1 MVWKSGFARGGML
14 ILTFSVTGFAQQD
27 SFRHYGA
34 AEGLQNM
41 VILSLAQDRA
51 GYIWAGSEGGLYRY
65 DGTRFRLMGTAEGLP
80 CATEIHTLYVA
91 SDGALWTNAC
101 NQIFRF
107 DGQIFHSVPG
117 VGGPLSGAQRI
128 AEDVHGH
135 VIVSTTTGLQ
145 EILPASGGSI
155 ASRAYRLTAALEGKP
170 THGVLRHGSQL
181 WFGCDLHLCVED
193 GGRTSIFGP
202 ESGLPEDSWDGIAV
216 SEDGEVWAR
225 SPSRLYHKPPGQAQM
240 IQEKPDIGSSMF
252 WGAVT
257 ITRDGSVMVPTDQGL
272 AIRSA
277 SGWTVVDRRQGLR
290 IAMTSAALEDR
301 GGSLWI
307 GLVGAGLARWL
318 GRGEWES
325 WTVAQG
331 LPSDL
336 IWSIRRDR
344 KGALWVGTSL
354 GLARLDGRSRPTTW
368 TKKSGLGG
376 DNVRWLGET
385 SDGSVWAVT
394 KPGGLA
400 RLEPATGKIHLV
412 SGPDLTCG
420 SMNRG
425 FVDRFDRL
433 WLATSCGVFLNDR
446 PAVSD
451 RFIRI
456 DQPQSLQRGAWAVT
470 MDLAGAMWITNA
482 DGLWRMRD
490 GVWRH
495 YGKPEGLLSGDA
507 YIPALA
513 PDGALWLRH
522 RLDAGVERLQLSGDR
537 IVHADPIVPGNP
549 ESNEVTAFHGFDAF
563 GNFWRGSAEGV
574 AVLRANSWT
583 QMSTE
588 DGLIWNDCD
597 GEAFWTDSDGS
608 VWIGT
613 SEGLAHY
620 RPPSAPPGAPT
631 ADPVITALKI
641 SQRPRIVRVEFSSLN
656 YKYEQLVHFAYRLD
670 DDLWT
675 DTAERV
681 VSIAGLSPGRHRLE
695 IRSHIRDGSV
705 SARIAAADFQM
716 EPMWFES
723 WWLRCLVLLAGAT
736 AVWGIVLWRHRLL
749 RLRNRELECAVRQ
762 RTAELETERAKV
774 LEEKKV
780 ADEACARATE
790 ATAAKSEF
798 LANMSHEIRTPMNA
812 ILGIA
817 DLLWETGLDPDQRHY
832 VEIFRRSGAHLMDV
846 INEILDLSKIESG
859 RLEIEKVEFDL
870 EDVFDQVMEMLGP
883 KAREKNL
890 LLLAHLAPGTSKN
903 LVGDPLRLRQILVNL
918 VGNAIKFTHSG
929 QVVTAVEDYRGGA
942 SGELLFTISD
952 TGIGIAADKLPLI
965 FEEFTQADSSITRK
979 YGGSGLGLA
988 ICRRLVECM
997 GGTLSVDSELGRG
1010 SVFRFIARFGIAA
1023 APPAPTHVNIKEFR
1037 GRRILV
1043 VDDSATN
1050 RLILRE
1056 TFSLWGLESREF
1068 ETPEDGLT
1076 DFAAAIRHSKPYA
1089 LVIVDSRMSGIDG
1102 YQAAVQFRAVSPST
1116 PVVMLTS
1123 DSQIGDAER
1132 RRKCGISGFAT
1143 KPVKRSD
1150 LLRLISEALPVPFA
1164 QTGRGT
1170 MQAECAPSSAMTSVR
1185 ILIAEDSL
1193 DNQFLL
1199 ESYLKTLPYE
1209 LIFVGDG
1216 RTCVEQFSKG
1226 HFDLVVMDIRMPIMD
1241 GLAATRAIRSLESQ
1255 RGLRPVPI
1263 IALTADAD
1271 QATREASANA
1281 GCNAHVSKPVT
1292 RAALLGAI
1300 TEHLTLAGLADET
1313 LAPTEEF
1320 PVVEVP
1326 EGLEHLVHRYLATR
1340 REELPRLMQLLGQS
1354 DFEGLSSLA
1363 HNLKGNG
1370 EAYGFTGLTE
1380 IGARLEAS
1388 AREHDHSESIQ
1399 QLARLSR
1406 YLERARIPDTQPHV

>member
-1 MVWKSGFARGGML
+1 MVWKSGFTWGGML
-14 ILTFSVTGFAQQD
+14 MLTFSVTGFAQQD

-65 DGTRFRLMGTAEGLP
+65 DGTRFRLMGAAEGLP

-117 VGGPLSGAQRI
+117 MGGPLSGAQRI

-135 VIVSTTTGLQ
+135 VVVSTTTGLQ
-145 EILPASGGSI
+145 EILPARGGPI
-155 ASRAYRLTAALEGKP
+155 ASRAHRLTAALEGKP

-193 GGRTSIFGP
+193 GGRISIFGP

-216 SEDGEVWAR
+216 SSDGEVWAR
-225 SPSRLYHKPPGQAQM
+225 SPSRLYHKPPGQARM

-257 ITRDGSVMVPTDQGL
+257 ITSDGSVMVPTDQGL

-277 SGWTVVDRRQGLR
+277 AEWAVVDRRRGLR
-290 IAMTSAALEDR
+290 SATTSAVLEDR
-301 GGSLWI
+301 GGSLWV
-307 GLVGAGLARWL
+307 GLVGAGIARWL

-368 TKKSGLGG
+368 TKKGGLGG

-385 SDGSVWAVT
+385 SDGSIWAVT

-400 RLEPATGKIHLV
+400 RIEPATGKIHLV

-420 SMNRG
+420 SINRG
-425 FVDRFDRL
+425 FVDRLDRL
-433 WLATSCGVFLNDR
+433 WLATSCGVFLNNR

-456 DQPQSLQRGAWAVT
+456 DQPQSLQRGSWAVT
-470 MDLAGAMWITNA
+470 MDLGGAMWITNA

-513 PDGALWLRH
+513 PDGTLWLRH
-522 RLDAGVERLQLSGDR
+522 RLDAGVERLHLSGDR
-537 IVHADPIVPGNP
+537 IMRADPIVPGNP

-574 AVLRANSWT
+574 AVLRGNSWT

-613 SEGLAHY
+613 SAGLAHY
-620 RPPSAPPGAPT
+620 RPPMAPPGAPT
-631 ADPVITALKI
+631 AEPVITALKI
-641 SQRPRIVRVEFSSLN
+641 SQRPRTVRAEFSSLD

-681 VSIAGLSPGRHRLE
+681 VFIAGLGPGRHRLE
-695 IRSHIRDGSV
+695 IRSHIRDGSL
-705 SARIAAADFQM
+705 SPRIAAADFEM
-716 EPMWFES
+716 EPLWFET

-774 LEEKKV
+774 FEEKKR
-780 ADEACARATE
+780 ADEASE
-790 ATAAKSEF
+790 AKGLF
-798 LANMSHEIRTPMNA
+798 LAHMSHEIRTPLNGVIGLSRLLEDMSDPTEA
-812 ILGIA
+812 LDTVRVIRSSA
-817 DLLWETGLDPDQRHY
+817 DSLLRLVND
-832 VEIFRRSGAHLMDV
+832 
-846 INEILDLSKIESG
+846 ILDFSKIEAGKLDLDIAPFQLRRCIEESIELL
-859 RLEIEKVEFDL
+859 RAKAIEKGLRLMSD
-870 EDVFDQVMEMLGP
+870 
-883 KAREKNL
+883 
-890 LLLAHLAPGTSKN
+890 LAPGLPLWVAGDSTRLQQVVLN
-903 LVGDPLRLRQILVNL
+903 LIS
-918 VGNAIKFTHSG
+918 NALKFTDSG
-929 QVVTAVEDYRGGA
+929 KVTVSVAIERHDPA
-942 SGELLFTISD
+942 SYLVAIEVRD
-952 TGIGIAADKLPLI
+952 TGIGIAPDKLSRL
-965 FEEFTQADSSITRK
+965 FSSFSQVDASTSRR
-979 YGGSGLGLA
+979 YGGTGLGLA
-988 ICRRLVECM
+988 ISKRLVALM
-997 GGTLSVDSELGRG
+997 GGTIRVESQPGEGTS
-1010 SVFRFIARFGIAA
+1010 FRFTVLLAPAQEPPYIADAPIRNAGSLKVLVAEDNVVNQRVVLKLLEKLGVRADLVTDGSEAIAA
-1023 APPAPTHVNIKEFR
+1023 VAK
-1037 GRRILV
+1037 
-1043 VDDSATN
+1043 
-1050 RLILRE
+1050 
-1056 TFSLWGLESREF
+1056 
-1068 ETPEDGLT
+1068 
-1076 DFAAAIRHSKPYA
+1076 IRY
-1089 LVIVDSRMSGIDG
+1089 
-1102 YQAAVQFRAVSPST
+1102 
-1116 PVVMLTS
+1116 
-1123 DSQIGDAER
+1123 
-1132 RRKCGISGFAT
+1132 
-1143 KPVKRSD
+1143 
-1150 LLRLISEALPVPFA
+1150 
-1164 QTGRGT
+1164 
-1170 MQAECAPSSAMTSVR
+1170 
-1185 ILIAEDSL
+1185 
-1193 DNQFLL
+1193 
-1199 ESYLKTLPYE
+1199 
-1209 LIFVGDG
+1209 
-1216 RTCVEQFSKG
+1216 
-1226 HFDLVVMDIRMPIMD
+1226 DLVLMDVQMPEVD
-1241 GLAATRAIRSLESQ
+1241 GLAATREIRNGLPAELQPTIFGLTAHATMEYRDLCLRAGMNGCLTKPLELEKLRSL
-1255 RGLRPVPI
+1255 
-1263 IALTADAD
+1263 IAELSDRAYNGTACDA
-1271 QATREASANA
+1271 
-1281 GCNAHVSKPVT
+1281 
-1292 RAALLGAI
+1292 
-1300 TEHLTLAGLADET
+1300 
-1313 LAPTEEF
+1313 APTIDS
-1320 PVVEVP
+1320 V
-1326 EGLEHLVHRYLATR
+1326 
-1340 REELPRLMQLLGQS
+1340 
-1354 DFEGLSSLA
+1354 SSL
-1363 HNLKGNG
+1363 
-1370 EAYGFTGLTE
+1370 
-1380 IGARLEAS
+1380 R
-1388 AREHDHSESIQ
+1388 
-1399 QLARLSR
+1399 
-1406 YLERARIPDTQPHV
+1406 